1 MDSDLSRQIELH
13 LLRFVG
19 TPSRQFAELRASG
32 RVDIA
37 LLRLGARHHPNTKIR
52 WQCLT
57 LLDHLDGDESVSV
70 FLDAMRRD
78 PVPRV
83 RRHALHALTCE
94 RCNEA
99 PLCADA
105 VPALMECAENDA
117 NAKVRL
123 QARRALARHVSD
135 ARAARFL
142 SVTY

>member
-1 MDSDLSRQIELH
+1 VDSDLSRQIEQH
-13 LLRFVG
+13 VLRFVA
-19 TPSRQFAELRASG
+19 TPSRQFAELRASAQ
-32 RVDIA
+32 VDLA
-37 LLRLGARHHPNTKIR
+37 LLRLGARHHPNAKVR

-70 FLDAMRRD
+70 FLDAMRQD

-94 RCNEA
+94 RCKEV
-99 PLCADA
+99 PLCADV

-117 NAKVRL
+117 NIKVRL
-123 QARRALARHVSD
+123 QARRALAQYVSD